1 MLNDNLKILSSRVKG
16 KSQEV
21 QGVMVHKIA
30 GEFEFNFQTAQDPK
44 PEEIE
49 MLKEFRNKFVNDL
62 IALNGNLALLKGE

>member
-1 MLNDNLKILSSRVKG
+1 MDNLKIISTRVKG

-21 QGVMVHKIA
+21 QGVMVQNIGGK
-30 GEFEFNFQTAQDPK
+30 FEFNFQTAQDPK

-62 IALNGNLALLKGE
+62 TALNENLKFLKDG